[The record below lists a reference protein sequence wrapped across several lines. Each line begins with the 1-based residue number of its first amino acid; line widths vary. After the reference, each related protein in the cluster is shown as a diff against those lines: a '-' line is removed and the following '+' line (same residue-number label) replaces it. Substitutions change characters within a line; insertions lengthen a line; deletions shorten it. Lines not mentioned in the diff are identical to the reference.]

1 MINTFWNLCRTCPVP
16 AESKLHAEYKRSFAW
31 QPGHPE
37 SAADVIV
44 KPPDATSLEPAL
56 SRRKKHPE
64 IAYRTSEILG
74 CDGGR
79 QTNASADAAR
89 RGDDPYFRARAEER
103 SNKNKVGSRSRSAD
117 PSLGRGRPVMS
128 QLAAGDVEE
137 APAAKITEYR
147 AAFAWPPKPTLP
159 LLEGAG
165 ASHHRGAQGSRDLID
180 GYHRTEPTE
189 KLLPRE
195 EATHDIKKMSKRTEY
210 KAKFKPF
217 SAYMYVDGIWKK
229 PKASAPEAPAPV
241 VDPNSWYTEV
251 VERLQKADEYR
262 SRSRAGALQAQAEGG
277 APHQRTPGE
286 LWSHLD
292 SSASLAALAL
302 AQTPRLTSAK
312 TLPRE
317 RPAPSSIYRSSSAK
331 KRDKA
336 DAETGRTVTD
346 ASEKKS
352 PTKAVSP
359 MKSEAPGSQRKPS
372 PTARGSPPTSAKAGR
387 QRMPSPKVSG
397 KREEGGEATVAKAS
411 VAPRARAASSPPQKR
426 TPLTES
432 DKKDDKKDDKKTG
445 TSRPRRPLQES
456 AAPPAAKPRAVVR
469 PASVNEQD
477 GKIWLKPQ
485 GKPGEEAP
493 DAERAKDG
501 KAGAVPEEE
510 AKAEPGGEPPATTP
524 AESVEAATP
533 GSGSERKSDAVRPS
547 SLPPMNGSSASSS
560 ALGSADL
567 ASPSPLPEPQG
578 GGPVPLTTVKSPEE
592 MTGVKSP
599 DPETWT
605 VPLDTG
611 RGLEWTDGQSPAG
624 DWPAKAKGSAAPI
637 IEIAPEPASA
647 PKGEPLI
654 PEGKVDPIQK
664 VGAEE
669 GHKPAS
675 EESPVLKTNPGV
687 GADVLD
693 KARNRLEEFWV
704 TGK

>member
-79 QTNASADAAR
+79 QTNTSADAAR

-128 QLAAGDVEE
+128 QLAAGGVEE
-137 APAAKITEYR
+137 APAAKTTEYR
-147 AAFAWPPKPTLP
+147 AAFAWPPKPALP
-159 LLEGAG
+159 LQEGAG

-189 KLLPRE
+189 KLLPRDD
-195 EATHDIKKMSKRTEY
+195 ATHDIKKMSKRTEY

-262 SRSRAGALQAQAEGG
+262 SRSRAGALQAAAEGG
-277 APHQRTPGE
+277 APQQRTPGE

-312 TLPRE
+312 TPPRE

-352 PTKAVSP
+352 PTKVVSP

-372 PTARGSPPTSAKAGR
+372 PAARGSPPTSAKAGR

-432 DKKDDKKDDKKTG
+432 DKKDDKKDEKKTG

-485 GKPGEEAP
+485 GKPGEEAL

-501 KAGAVPEEE
+501 KAGAVPEE
-510 AKAEPGGEPPATTP
+510 ASKAEPGGEPPATTP

-624 DWPAKAKGSAAPI
+624 DWPTKAKGSAAPI

-664 VGAEE
+664 LGAEE

>member
-1 MINTFWNLCRTCPVP
+1 M
-16 AESKLHAEYKRSFAW
+16 LHAEYKRSFAW

-79 QTNASADAAR
+79 QTNTSADAAR

-128 QLAAGDVEE
+128 QLAAGGVEE
-137 APAAKITEYR
+137 APAAKTTEYR
-147 AAFAWPPKPTLP
+147 AAFAWPPKPALP
-159 LLEGAG
+159 LQEGAG

-189 KLLPRE
+189 KLLPRDD
-195 EATHDIKKMSKRTEY
+195 ATHDIKKMSKRTEY

-262 SRSRAGALQAQAEGG
+262 SRSRAGALQAAAEGG
-277 APHQRTPGE
+277 APQQRTPGE

-302 AQTPRLTSAK
+302 AQTPR
-312 TLPRE
+312 
-317 RPAPSSIYRSSSAK
+317 
-331 KRDKA
+331 
-336 DAETGRTVTD
+336 TGRTVTD

-352 PTKAVSP
+352 PTKVVSP

-372 PTARGSPPTSAKAGR
+372 PAARGSPPTSAKAGR

-432 DKKDDKKDDKKTG
+432 DKKDDKKDEKKTG

-485 GKPGEEAP
+485 GKPGEEAL

-501 KAGAVPEEE
+501 KAGAVPEE
-510 AKAEPGGEPPATTP
+510 ASKAEPGGEPPATTP

-624 DWPAKAKGSAAPI
+624 DWPTKAKGSAAPI

-664 VGAEE
+664 LGAEE

>member
-1 MINTFWNLCRTCPVP
+1 MSQLV
-16 AESKLHAEYKRSFAW
+16 L
-31 QPGHPE
+31 Q
-37 SAADVIV
+37 
-44 KPPDATSLEPAL
+44 
-56 SRRKKHPE
+56 
-64 IAYRTSEILG
+64 
-74 CDGGR
+74 
-79 QTNASADAAR
+79 
-89 RGDDPYFRARAEER
+89 
-103 SNKNKVGSRSRSAD
+103 
-117 PSLGRGRPVMS
+117 S
-128 QLAAGDVEE
+128 QLAAGGVEE
-137 APAAKITEYR
+137 APAAKTTEYR
-147 AAFAWPPKPTLP
+147 AAFAWPPKPALP
-159 LLEGAG
+159 LQEGAG

-189 KLLPRE
+189 KLLPRD

-229 PKASAPEAPAPV
+229 PKASLVLQSQLAAGGVEEAPAAKTTEYRAAFAWPPKPALPLQEGAGASHHRGAQGSRDLIGETASAPEAPAPV

-262 SRSRAGALQAQAEGG
+262 SRSRAGALQAAAEGG
-277 APHQRTPGE
+277 APQQRTPGE

-312 TLPRE
+312 TPPRE

-352 PTKAVSP
+352 PTKVVSP
-359 MKSEAPGSQRKPS
+359 MKSE
-372 PTARGSPPTSAKAGR
+372 
-387 QRMPSPKVSG
+387 G

-432 DKKDDKKDDKKTG
+432 DKKDDKKDEKKTG

-485 GKPGEEAP
+485 GKPGEEAL

-501 KAGAVPEEE
+501 KAGAVPEE
-510 AKAEPGGEPPATTP
+510 ASKAEPGGEPPATTP

-624 DWPAKAKGSAAPI
+624 DWPTKAKGSAAPI

-664 VGAEE
+664 LGAEE

>member
-1 MINTFWNLCRTCPVP
+1 M
-16 AESKLHAEYKRSFAW
+16 HAEYKRSFAW
-31 QPGHPE
+31 QPGHSE

-64 IAYRTSEILG
+64 VAYRTSEILG

-79 QTNASADAAR
+79 QTDAAADAAR
-89 RGDDPYFRARAEER
+89 RRDDPYFRARPEER

-128 QLAAGDVEE
+128 HLAAGGVEE

-159 LLEGAG
+159 VQEGAG
-165 ASHHRGAQGSRDLID
+165 ASHHRTAQGARGTDLID
-180 GYHRTEPTE
+180 GYHRTEPAE
-189 KLLPRE
+189 KLLPRD
-195 EATHDIKKMSKRTEY
+195 EATHDARKMSKRTEY

-262 SRSRAGALQAQAEGG
+262 SRSRAGALQAAAAVGDGPALQ
-277 APHQRTPGE
+277 QRTPGE

-302 AQTPRLTSAK
+302 AQTPRLASAK
-312 TLPRE
+312 TPPRE
-317 RPAPSSIYRSSSAK
+317 RPAPSSIYRSASAK

-336 DAETGRTVTD
+336 EAETGRTVTD

-359 MKSEAPGSQRKPS
+359 MKSEAPASQRKPS
-372 PTARGSPPTSAKAGR
+372 PAARGSPPTTAKAAAGR
-387 QRMPSPKVSG
+387 QRMPSPKVSAG
-397 KREEGGEATVAKAS
+397 KREEAGEATVARAA

-426 TPLTES
+426 TPLADT
-432 DKKDDKKDDKKTG
+432 DKKDEKKTG
-445 TSRPRRPLQES
+445 PSRPRRPLQES
-456 AAPPAAKPRAVVR
+456 AAPPPAKPRAVVR

-485 GKPGEEAP
+485 GKPDEEAP
-493 DAERAKDG
+493 DAEQGKDG
-501 KAGAVPEEE
+501 KVPEEVS
-510 AKAEPGGEPPATTP
+510 KAEGDSGGGEPPVTTP

-624 DWPAKAKGSAAPI
+624 DWPPKAKGSAPPI
-637 IEIAPEPASA
+637 IEIAPKPASA
-647 PKGEPLI
+647 PKGEPVI

-664 VGAEE
+664 LG
-669 GHKPAS
+669 S
-675 EESPVLKTNPGV
+675 EESHKPGPEEAPVLKTNPGV

>member
-1 MINTFWNLCRTCPVP
+1 FQ
-16 AESKLHAEYKRSFAW
+16 LHAEYKRSFAW
-31 QPGHPE
+31 QPGHSE

-64 IAYRTSEILG
+64 LAYRTSEILG

-79 QTNASADAAR
+79 QTDAQADAAR
-89 RGDDPYFRARAEER
+89 RGDDPYFRARVKER

-128 QLAAGDVEE
+128 HLAADVEE
-137 APAAKITEYR
+137 APAAKMTEYR

-159 LLEGAG
+159 LQEGAG
-165 ASHHRGAQGSRDLID
+165 SSHHKGAQGSRDLID
-180 GYHRTEPTE
+180 GYHRTEPME
-189 KLLPRE
+189 KLLPRDE
-195 EATHDIKKMSKRTEY
+195 TTHDTKKMSKRTEY

-229 PKASAPEAPAPV
+229 PKASGPEAPAPV

-251 VERLQKADEYR
+251 VERTQKADEYR
-262 SRSRAGALQAQAEGG
+262 SRSRAGALQANAEGPS
-277 APHQRTPGE
+277 AHQRTPGE

-302 AQTPRLTSAK
+302 AQTPRY
-312 TLPRE
+312 
-317 RPAPSSIYRSSSAK
+317 PSFGRRAAGSVACAAVKHSRL
-331 KRDKA
+331 
-336 DAETGRTVTD
+336 TGRTVTD

-359 MKSEAPGSQRKPS
+359 MKSEAPASQRKPS
-372 PTARGSPPTSAKAGR
+372 PAARGSPPTAAKAGR

-397 KREEGGEATVAKAS
+397 KREEGAEPTVAKAS

-426 TPLTES
+426 TPLTET
-432 DKKDDKKDDKKTG
+432 DKKDDKMDDKKDDKKPG
-445 TSRPRRPLQES
+445 TPRPRRPLQES
-456 AAPPAAKPRAVVR
+456 AAPPPAKPRAVVR

-485 GKPGEEAP
+485 GKSEERAA
-493 DAERAKDG
+493 DAEQDKDG
-501 KAGAVPEEE
+501 KAGVVGEVS
-510 AKAEPGGEPPATTP
+510 KAEGDIGGGVPPATTP

-624 DWPAKAKGSAAPI
+624 DWPAKAKSSAVPI
-637 IEIAPEPASA
+637 IEIAPKPASA
-647 PKGEPLI
+647 PKGEPVI
-654 PEGKVDPIQK
+654 PEGKVGPIQK
-664 VGAEE
+664 LG
-669 GHKPAS
+669 S
-675 EESPVLKTNPGV
+675 EESQKPGSEEAPVLKTNPGM

>member
-79 QTNASADAAR
+79 QTNTSADAAR

-128 QLAAGDVEE
+128 QLAAGGVEE
-137 APAAKITEYR
+137 APAAKTTEYR
-147 AAFAWPPKPTLP
+147 AAFAWPPKPALP
-159 LLEGAG
+159 LQEGAG

-189 KLLPRE
+189 KLLPRDD
-195 EATHDIKKMSKRTEY
+195 ATHDIKKMSKRTEY

-262 SRSRAGALQAQAEGG
+262 SRSRAGALQAAAEGG
-277 APHQRTPGE
+277 APQQRTPGE

-302 AQTPRLTSAK
+302 AQTPR
-312 TLPRE
+312 
-317 RPAPSSIYRSSSAK
+317 
-331 KRDKA
+331 
-336 DAETGRTVTD
+336 TGRTVTD

-352 PTKAVSP
+352 PTKVVSP

-372 PTARGSPPTSAKAGR
+372 PAARGSPPTSAKAGR

-432 DKKDDKKDDKKTG
+432 DKKDDKKDEKKTG

-485 GKPGEEAP
+485 GKPGEEAL

-501 KAGAVPEEE
+501 KAGAVPEE
-510 AKAEPGGEPPATTP
+510 ASKAEPGGEPPATTP

-624 DWPAKAKGSAAPI
+624 DWPTKAKGSAAPI

-664 VGAEE
+664 LGAEE